1 MHFINKRFQYTKLC
15 HIIAIFIILI
25 IKNKL
30 INAKEYQQS
39 KCELHYK
46 NFSLDWA
53 FEPLSKNVVFLL
65 KTKIPSQN
73 STQSIAKTAENNE
86 SENIKEFI
94 TGIGIQKS
102 NVS

>member
-1 MHFINKRFQYTKLC
+1 MHFINKRFQYKKLC
-15 HIIAIFIILI
+15 HIITIFIISI

-65 KTKIPSQN
+65 KTKIPYEN
-73 STQSIAKTAENNE
+73 PTIAKTAENNE